1 MVSAMRVT
9 PLDILQKQFRESRK
23 GYEQDEVRAFLEETR
38 ETLEEILRENQRL
51 REEVARRDAE
61 IASMRES
68 ESDLKQTLTLARRV
82 AEDLE
87 RGARREADVLLGEAR
102 LEAERVIMAAH
113 DEHRTIQADLV
124 RLRAGRVRLAAEL
137 RAVASTHLRL
147 LDEME
152 RGDGEGR

>member
-102 LEAERVIMAAH
+102 LEAERVIMAAN
-113 DEHRTIQADLV
+113 DEHRAIQADLV
-124 RLRAGRVRLAAEL
+124 RMRAGRARLAAEL

-152 RGDGEGR
+152 RGEGEGQ